1 MQIRYR
7 IGSIETKIWVG
18 FTRFESE
25 YGSIKKFF
33 EIIYL
38 HLIGGIG
45 IH

>member
-1 MQIRYR
+1 MQNLYKF
-7 IGSIETKIWVG
+7 GSIETKIWVG
-18 FTRFESE
+18 FNRFESE

-33 EIIYL
+33 EITYL

>member
-1 MQIRYR
+1 MQNLYKF
-7 IGSIETKIWVG
+7 GSIEIKIWVG
-18 FTRFESE
+18 FYRFESE